1 MITMDNIIREGNP
14 TLREIAE
21 EVSLP
26 LSEEDISLGK
36 KWLEF
41 LKNSQD
47 PVKAEEL
54 IYVVVLV

>member
-36 KWLEF
+36 KCLNF
-41 LKNSQD
+41 
-47 PVKAEEL
+47 
-54 IYVVVLV
+54 